1 MPGNDHIFV
10 SFLFLRK
17 ISASDEIFTYIH
29 NKTVE
34 IIISRSDYFI
44 DSVDFSNAIKP
55 NGLSTL
61 SGVFAP
67 VAISMF
73 SVLLFLRMGKLL

>member
-1 MPGNDHIFV
+1 MLFCYCCRKW
-10 SFLFLRK
+10 LFL
-17 ISASDEIFTYIH
+17 
-29 NKTVE
+29 
-34 IIISRSDYFI
+34 
-44 DSVDFSNAIKP
+44 DSVDFVNTAKP

-73 SVLLFLRMGKLL
+73 SVLLFLRMGKIFRLKF